1 MGRLEECCGIE
12 EWANL
17 AIYQCILLSMDT
29 LHGQIVALYL
39 FDIAEDI
46 DLHAGASAISSS
58 VRATFAPKPAIP
70 AYVRYQE
77 APLQFEGVGV
87 GIPAID
93 DFAVGFKVFD
103 YGVISMRLT
112 REFHGTWP
120 DLADASEQL
129 VENEALERQAE
140 QACRSVAQRLKHVMT
155 NPRQALLTEDYLVF
169 AINELNRPHTAEEV
183 VEHHG
188 DVIASVLRGERAAL
202 SRQERDEILRHRIS
216 YLETDL
222 VVPTW
227 NAAFVYDTPA
237 GAQAALEIVEF
248 ANSQLLQF
256 RYYDELLDNE
266 LASIY
271 ANIKKPARWYD
282 AVLGRHYARAAR
294 QVHALFIDVN
304 ELTDRTEN
312 ALKIV
317 GDVYA
322 ARLFSLV
329 GARLGLDRWKT
340 SVGEKLKTLDDI
352 YRFSVERLSMVRGEM
367 LEIMIVAILV
377 FELVLFFMGIM
388 T

>member
-1 MGRLEECCGIE
+1 ME
-12 EWANL
+12 
-17 AIYQCILLSMDT
+17 M

-39 FDIAEDI
+39 FDIAEAI
-46 DLHAGASAISSS
+46 DLQAAGSAISSS
-58 VRATFAPKPAIP
+58 IRATFTPKPATP

-77 APLQFEGVGV
+77 PPLQFDGAGVD
-87 GIPAID
+87 IPVID
-93 DFAVGFKVFD
+93 GFRVGFKVFD
-103 YGVISMRLT
+103 YGIISLRLT

-120 DLADASEQL
+120 ELADASDQL

-140 QACRSVAQRLKHVMT
+140 QACRSVAERLKHAMT
-155 NPRQALLTEDYLVF
+155 DPRQTPLTEDYLVF
-169 AINELNRPHTAEEV
+169 AINDLSRPHTAEEV

-188 DVIASVLRGERAAL
+188 DIIASVLRGERAAL

-216 YLETDL
+216 YLANDL

-237 GAQAALEIVEF
+237 GTQAALEIVEF

-256 RYYDELLDNE
+256 RYYDELLDDE

-271 ANIKKPARWYD
+271 ANIKKTAHWYD
-282 AVLGRHYARAAR
+282 ALLGRHYARAAR

-340 SVGEKLKTLDDI
+340 SVSEKLKTLDDI
-352 YRFSVERLSMVRGEM
+352 YRFSVERLSMVRGEI
-367 LEIMIVAILV
+367 LEIMIVAILI

-388 T
+388 D